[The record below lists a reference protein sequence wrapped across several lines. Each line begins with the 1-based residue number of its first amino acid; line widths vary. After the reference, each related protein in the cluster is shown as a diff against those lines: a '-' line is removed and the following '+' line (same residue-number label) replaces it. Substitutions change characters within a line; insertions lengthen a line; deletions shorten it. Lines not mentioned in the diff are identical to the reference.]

1 MIREATAAD
10 LDALC
15 ALQAPCFP
23 DDPWTRG
30 MLSEELGR
38 GGGIFLVD
46 MGAAGP
52 TGWAIGWNV
61 LGELHVLQVAVRP
74 DARRSGAGRRLVVEL
89 EGRALGAETA
99 WLEVRT
105 DNAAAIGLYA
115 SAGYVAVGRRPRY
128 YADGCDALL
137 MRKSLAVTSSGPR
150 NDSSS

>member
-10 LDALC
+10 LDVVC

-30 MLSEELGR
+30 MLVEELGR
-38 GGGIFLVD
+38 VGGIFLVH
-46 MGAAGP
+46 AGEADP
-52 TGWAIGWNV
+52 IGWAIGWNI

-74 DARRSGAGRRLVVEL
+74 DVRRSGAGRRLVAEL
-89 EGRALGAETA
+89 EARARGAETA

-105 DNAAAIGLYA
+105 DNEAAIGLYA
-115 SAGYVAVGRRPRY
+115 SAGYAAVGRRPRY

-137 MRKSLAVTSSGPR
+137 MRKTLGVTSSGR
-150 NDSSS
+150 RSDSSS